1 LFNAIG
7 AELNLQGTTAWA
19 AVDLSFDGWEAVTPY
34 VGGAFSACTVTI
46 KFLGRCPKL
55 TVTGVIRAKET
66 LLTACAREKAIECLS
81 RLLRKCRA
89 R

>member
-19 AVDLSFDGWEAVTPY
+19 AVTPY